1 MALVM
6 AIGITTVLA
15 IAGTT
20 AIAYSTS
27 SATQATQSRARQ
39 STFSLAEAGM
49 SNAMAVLNLPTNNAL
64 DPETLPK
71 CTTNDMKYT
80 ASGAARTVDL
90 DVDAQHDQRRH
101 GQLLRHP
108 HPEGC
113 ALVRHVD
120 RVATEPDRAPAGSVA
135 RTLEATVTV
144 VPTMEQP
151 LNNPVWNYLYAA
163 TPAARATRL

>member
-39 STFSLAEAGM
+39 STFALAEAGM

-64 DPETLPK
+64 DQDTLPK
-71 CTTNDMKYT
+71 CTTNEKKYT
-80 ASGAARTVDL
+80 ASGAARTSVSTWTRS
-90 DVDAQHDQRRH
+90 HDQRRH
-101 GQLLRHP
+101 GQL
-108 HPEGC
+108 
-113 ALVRHVD
+113 VRD
-120 RVATEPDRAPAGSVA
+120 ATSR
-135 RTLEATVTV
+135 RTRSGT
-144 VPTMEQP
+144 
-151 LNNPVWNYLYAA
+151 
-163 TPAARATRL
+163 